1 MKWVVVLLS
10 AALIVALPLLF
21 HREGGLV
28 PSSGG
33 AAELVVVTPH
43 NEAIRDEFG
52 AAFSAWHERRF
63 GEPVRLDW
71 RVIGGTTEI
80 MRYLESEYQASAK
93 VCCREAAA
101 RGESLSREEAMALD
115 DPSKVTC
122 RMDVFFGGGVFDHEK
137 AERLGLTV
145 SAWPDGEEPSG
156 LFRDASGRESI
167 PRTLNGE
174 VWRGKAFYGNV
185 LSLFGICYNK
195 DRLRDL
201 GIERPPASWR
211 DLADPQYFGAVGLS
225 DPTKSGSV
233 AKAFDLILQT
243 QCARAVNAAG
253 ITREQV
259 AAYEAELARAKSD
272 RVQGGAVPEA
282 YYRAVADGWLDG
294 VRLIQRIGAN
304 ALYFTSSAGKVPV
317 DVGTGAV
324 AAGLAIDFFGR
335 MQSEQSTLPDGREVM
350 AYVTPLGESGVTA
363 DPVSLLRG
371 APHRKLGERF
381 LEFVL
386 SREGQKLWCFKPGT
400 PGGPLRKSLRR
411 LPIRREFYRSGD
423 SAADTFCESVRMY
436 YADPLDCPEADA
448 YHLGEAFLNA
458 PRWTGRHFSIQR
470 DLIRAMCMDS
480 GDELK
485 RAWRKILQTGG
496 PEKNPD
502 AMRLLQAMPADPVP
516 LTWESAVRE
525 HAGVPRLERLARWT
539 AFFRRQ
545 YNLAYEAAGR

>member
-1 MKWVVVLLS
+1 MKWVAVIFS
-10 AALIVALPLLF
+10 AALVVALPLLF
-21 HREGGLV
+21 HREGGGV
-28 PSSGG
+28 PCPDGG
-33 AAELVVVTPH
+33 LELVVVTPH

-63 GEPVRLDW
+63 GAPVRLDW

-80 MRYLESEYQASAK
+80 MRYLESEYRASAK
-93 VCCREAAA
+93 ACCREASA
-101 RGESLSREEAMALD
+101 RGERLSREEAMAFD
-115 DPSKVTC
+115 DPAKVTC

-145 SAWPDGEEPSG
+145 PAWSEGEEPAG
-156 LFRDASGRESI
+156 LFRDESGRETI
-167 PRTLNGE
+167 PRGLNGE
-174 VWRGKAFYGNV
+174 TWRGSAFYGNV

-201 GIERPPASWR
+201 GIHRPPASWR
-211 DLADPQYFGAVGLS
+211 DLADPRYFGAIGLA

-233 AKAFDLILQT
+233 AKAFDLIIQT
-243 QCARAVNAAG
+243 QCARAVKAAG
-253 ITREQV
+253 VTREQV
-259 AAYEAELARAKSD
+259 AAYEAELSRDEDA
-272 RVQGGAVPEA
+272 AVPEA
-282 YYRAVADGWLDG
+282 YRRAVADGWLDG

-335 MQSEQSTLPDGREVM
+335 MQAEQSTLPDGREVM
-350 AYVTPLGESGVTA
+350 AYVTPPGESGVTA
-363 DPVSLLRG
+363 DPLSLLRG

-381 LEFVL
+381 VEFVL
-386 SREGQKLWCFKPGT
+386 SREGQKLWCFKPGA
-400 PGGPLRKSLRR
+400 PGGPARTALRR
-411 LPIRREFYRSGD
+411 LPIRREFYLSGD
-423 SAADTFCESVRMY
+423 PDADAFCESARRY
-436 YADPLDCPEADA
+436 YADPLDRPEADA
-448 YHLGEAFLNA
+448 YHLGGMFVNA

-485 RAWRKILQTGG
+485 RAWRRILQTGG
-496 PEKNPD
+496 PAKNPS
-502 AMRLLQAMPADPVP
+502 AMRLLQAMPAEPVP

-525 HAGVPRLERLARWT
+525 HADVPRLERLARWT

-545 YNLAYEAAGR
+545 YNLACEEAGR

>member
-1 MKWVVVLLS
+1 MKWVAVLLS

-21 HREGGLV
+21 HREREAA

-33 AAELVVVTPH
+33 GLELVVITPH
-43 NEAIRDEFG
+43 NESIRDEFG

-63 GEPVRLDW
+63 GKPVRLDW

-93 VCCREAAA
+93 ACCRDAAA
-101 RGESLSREEAMALD
+101 RGERLSREAAMALD

-145 SAWPDGEEPSG
+145 PAWPDGEEPPG
-156 LFRDASGRESI
+156 LFRDDSGREVI

-185 LSLFGICYNK
+185 LSLFGICYNS

-201 GIERPPASWR
+201 GIGRPPASWN

-243 QCARAVNAAG
+243 QCARAVKAAG
-253 ITREQV
+253 ITKEQV
-259 AAYEAELARAKSD
+259 AAYEAELARAKHD
-272 RVQGGAVPEA
+272 RAEGGVVPET
-282 YYRAVADGWLDG
+282 YVRAVAAGWLDG

-304 ALYFTSSAGKVPV
+304 ALYFTSSSGKVPV

-335 MQSEQSTLPDGREVM
+335 MQAEQSTLPNGREVM

-386 SREGQKLWCFKPGT
+386 SRDGQKLWCFKPGT
-400 PGGPLRKSLRR
+400 PGGPLRKALRR

-423 SAADTFCESVRMY
+423 PAADAFCESVRPY
-436 YADPLDCPEADA
+436 YADPLDRPEADA
-448 YHLGEAFLNA
+448 YHLGDAFVGA

-485 RAWRKILQTGG
+485 RAWRRILQTGG
-496 PEKNPD
+496 PGKNPA

-525 HAGVPRLERLARWT
+525 YAAVPRLERLARWT